1 MKKIILVILAVLV
14 LLVATSCTQAQN
26 KNTVIEIRE
35 KMFLGQVD
43 DIYKNPQDYLGRKI
57 KLEGI
62 FLRDQYPTGETIYSV
77 IRYGLG
83 GCCGND
89 GQVGFEVAWPANDR
103 QPYPE
108 NNSWVEVMGEIK
120 RNRSWLYIE
129 LSSMIV
135 KLDRGLEYVT
145 Q

>member
-1 MKKIILVILAVLV
+1 
-14 LLVATSCTQAQN
+14 
-26 KNTVIEIRE
+26 
-35 KMFLGQVD
+35 MFLGQVD
-43 DIYKNPQDYLGRKI
+43 DIYKNSQDYLGRKI

-62 FLRDQYPTGETIYSV
+62 FLRDRYTTGETFYSV

-89 GQVGFEVAWPANDR
+89 GQVGFEVAWPDNNR
-103 QPYPE
+103 QTYPE
-108 NNSWVEVMGEIK
+108 DNSWVEVMGELK

-129 LSSMIV
+129 LSSIIV